1 MYINNCLGGTMN
13 TAMRDQAD
21 KRWVKSSFK
30 PSKIKVL
37 KAKAADL
44 GAGIF
49 LKLAELF
56 AKYQESYKY

>member
-1 MYINNCLGGTMN
+1 MN

-37 KAKAADL
+37 KAKAAGL